1 MNKNV
6 IYKKLISY
14 FKEKDNIILNEAD
27 INIMLKEGFFIQ
39 AGFPET
45 AQEKY
50 VENYLKDFLSP

>member
-1 MNKNV
+1 MILFEKLDKKHLSGKN
-6 IYKKLISY
+6 L
-14 FKEKDNIILNEAD
+14 
-27 INIMLKEGFFIQ
+27 GFFIQ